1 MQACAAVGQ
10 SKLMHTYERLFFGK
24 KVVAQLL
31 LSSDDFTSPVRYRNL
46 QNAVA
51 ELLALGVVPIVNEND
66 SVSVRELEGAFGDN
80 DELSSLLARAVKAD
94 WLLLLTNV
102 DGFLIPNGRK
112 KPRLQRVVRKLTPA
126 LEAQC
131 NGKSSLG
138 TGGMIS
144 KLRAAKLASEGGVH
158 VAIVNGR
165 HPQGDH
171 ARDGTQDRNVFSAA
185 KRVGQES
192 ADKKCQPQPA
202 RPFRRRKSCCAPVRR
217 RRGWRCCLPRKRM
230 HCCWRLPTAIE
241 ANEKSIL
248 EANREDMEKS
258 GLDGAMRDRLLLT
271 SARIRDMARGVRE
284 VAALPDPIGE
294 TLAEWTKSNGLRI
307 RKVRVPLGVVGIIYE
322 SRPNV
327 TVDTAVLALKTGNAI
342 VLRGGKEAARSN
354 QRLVEIITAVPGV
367 PEGAIELLDSSTR
380 QSVQELIKA
389 RGLVDV
395 IIPRGGAGLITFVTE
410 NSAVPV
416 IETGAGNCHIFVD
429 ESADFE
435 MADRIVINAKT
446 QRPSVCNAAE
456 KLLVHER
463 VAAEYVPRI
472 VKKLI
477 DAGVEVRGD
486 GKVRSLAAGL
496 QVGPAAEQDWYE
508 EYLRLCMAVAR
519 GRDVDDAIAH
529 INRYSTKHTDSIVT
543 AR

>member
-1 MQACAAVGQ
+1 MAATLTTAATTQ
-10 SKLMHTYERLFFGK
+10 EKLLRARSASTRLALLSTDDK
-24 KVVAQLL
+24 NSLL
-31 LSSDDFTSPVRYRNL
+31 L
-46 QNAVA
+46 A
-51 ELLALGVVPIVNEND
+51 I
-66 SVSVRELEGAFGDN
+66 
-80 DELSSLLARAVKAD
+80 AD
-94 WLLLLTNV
+94 
-102 DGFLIPNGRK
+102 
-112 KPRLQRVVRKLTPA
+112 
-126 LEAQC
+126 
-131 NGKSSLG
+131 
-138 TGGMIS
+138 
-144 KLRAAKLASEGGVH
+144 
-158 VAIVNGR
+158 
-165 HPQGDH
+165 
-171 ARDGTQDRNVFSAA
+171 
-185 KRVGQES
+185 
-192 ADKKCQPQPA
+192 
-202 RPFRRRKSCCAPVRR
+202 
-217 RRGWRCCLPRKRM
+217 
-230 HCCWRLPTAIE
+230 AIE
-241 ANEKSIL
+241 ANEKNIL
-248 EANREDMEKS
+248 AANSQDVENS
-258 GLDGAMRDRLLLT
+258 GLEGAMRDRLLLT
-271 SARIRDMARGVRE
+271 SSRIQDMARGVRD

-342 VLRGGKEAARSN
+342 VLRGGKEAAQSN
-354 QRLVEIITAVPGV
+354 QRLVEIMTAVPGV
-367 PEGAIELLDSSTR
+367 PEGAIQLLDSSTR

-410 NSAVPV
+410 NSSVPV

-486 GKVRSLAAGL
+486 GKARTLAAGL
-496 QVGPAAEQDWYE
+496 PVGPAVEQDWYE
-508 EYLRLCMAVAR
+508 EYLRLCMAVAVVA
-519 GRDVDDAIAH
+519 DVDDAIAH
-529 INRYSTKHTDSIVT
+529 INRYSTKHSDSIVT
-543 AR
+543 HYETNARKFLRGVDSAAVYWNASTRFTDGAEFGFGAEMGISTQKLHCRGPFALAELTSSKYEVVGTGQVR